1 MKLVKLFA
9 ESVSPADYRF
19 EPANLPVSE
28 GSSRHPH
35 GGPASWWKE
44 GDDRD
49 LNYGMFLFTILFSQ
63 CGHLGGKVLVPTS
76 THVSRLIASRF
87 QLDMLHSTM
96 LLIARSDAES
106 GKLISSTVDANDH
119 EFIIGTT
126 TPGTALADE
135 IAEAEMKG
143 ASGAE
148 IEKLETKWMAEHEMC
163 TFNQGELV
171 EFCRVQRII
180 ISMTFPAVEKAINA
194 SSNIKDKPETL
205 KQYLAAVDGKSNSHA
220 REIAKDFVGQDVF
233 WNWDSEYSHMVY
245 SIHV

>member
-148 IEKLETKWMAEHEMC
+148 IENLETKWMAEHEMC

-180 ISMTFPAVEKAINA
+180 INMTFPAVEKAINA

-220 REIAKDFVGQDVF
+220 REIAKDVVGQEVF

>member
-19 EPANLPVSE
+19 EPAYLPVSE